1 VRTTKGWVCLLLVLC
16 MVAGDISGLFPGLA
30 ARVTSAAAGP
40 ANDEMNALSALG
52 IDTSVM
58 PEGFDPDSTDNPYGR
73 NTTRVNPVLEL
84 FVDRYISGTRTG
96 SLYGHGSLLGDT
108 NTAFYS
114 TPTNQLTSPDAAEYD
129 AYRAASGD
137 FTGSGLKGQVVTVA
151 AYAQGGVYL
160 YFTDPLGAMG
170 TNTKTIM
177 DSSKSIGNT
186 GKYAGENLTEF
197 PYQLQNYLQVI
208 SGDFDGDGFDEVA
221 VYVPEQNNN
230 SRVAVYKLQF
240 QQDDLNADGTV
251 KIDVALDA
259 SNWALM
265 WTYALQERTFVS
277 NMVSLTAGDMTM
289 DGVDDLAITWGVYY
303 GPSYK
308 TNCQAVVLHGS
319 KTGTPLQT
327 VSPFDL
333 TYGTSKIVRAALTF
347 GDADGDGK
355 DELVMGGQLEVDIDA
370 GEMNTRVISVY
381 DYAPLTGF
389 VRTAS
394 SNAEL
399 IERDDNGN
407 LVAPDDGY
415 YFSSPG
421 CVANIACVKMNGVGT
436 QEFVYLDSVIY
447 LLDGGE
453 FKIQAELDELAV
465 MKDPT
470 RILPIAKYYS
480 EYGVIA
486 ADFNGDGKE
495 TIQVMQL
502 FPKIDVTWG
511 DICPSAWWWLLGIWK
526 DLVLEGH
533 PNAGFLRGIYAEG
546 DGDSGTILA
555 NTTNIGETLN
565 TAFCAPDT
573 DIDTTVLRYTGR
585 HDVVYTD
592 PKVLAV
598 VSSPPYF
605 ADLEHLDGGDSYV
618 GNSDT
623 SYATT
628 KGSSQSGSVESDT
641 VTAGAYVSFEQEFN
655 VFGVVVAKFEMELEY
670 KHGWTWETEQVS
682 VMEQT
687 VEYGTGGGADVV
699 AFYSIPMEVYVYD
712 AYIPVEADGDIVYEK
727 QTMTVNIPH
736 TAVVKT
742 LDLEDYEAIAADYDE
757 LPKIAGTVITH
768 TVGDPSTYPTS
779 TAKYSQV
786 NQYDGDFAGVAYNAL
801 GYVSQ
806 QIDITDETTTT
817 TSQSNSIEFKIG
829 GGAFGVC
836 VGVVA
841 GYEGGSGTVKVD
853 MTGSSFSGTVVNMP
867 SEAQG
872 YGYNYAWKIFQ
883 YTYTNGDVSFPVV
896 DYLVTDV
903 SSPPK
908 IPTDFSQNTERTTA
922 DKVVLSWTCND
933 HSVGGYQVYRH
944 YDFPDGSGDYP
955 VGDIISSEDFEIL
968 RDENNEIVYDDL
980 GNAIKAFYFEDTGLS
995 PYTEYEYRIRAI
1007 GAVHPTDSVLSPVL
1021 TARAK
1026 ASEGNPVIGL
1036 STTDLLVY
1044 PDKDA
1049 TVVVYVE
1056 NAEDYTQG
1064 ALFQW
1069 QKMVDGKWTDIIA
1082 ATKATLTFRSAGLAD
1097 EGKYRCRVN
1106 VIYGD
1111 YYISAY
1117 SDIVDVSYCK
1127 RTPKFYG
1134 EPELTVTPSDTGGP
1148 TLQVTLR
1155 STHSDSGDVPRG
1167 TVVFEIS
1174 GTDYFKSYA
1183 ATVQADPVQGVA
1195 TCATT
1200 PLPNGIYSI
1209 TAYYS
1214 GNRVFKSIAS
1224 ETRKYLSGVTSGY
1237 WLEIAKTHVYGD
1249 QIAKELNFIE
1259 QTPGGVESTE
1269 VTENVTFKVT
1279 TDVIRWEEVRF
1290 EFLGIVWFT
1299 YWSPVLETVPV
1310 EGWVAE
1316 DGVTVSANTVGT
1328 FTLNAYLDGH
1338 LEASEEFSVTK
1349 RPVTIVAPT
1358 LTAMAGTPEAVHPG
1372 TGSLEVSSGSL
1383 APWDTLESL
1392 DLQVQCLNSAGNK
1405 VTIVAEGPNATEPGN
1420 YTTIPTSDTGG
1431 LVNYDA
1437 VLVPGLYTLV
1447 GETFQVTGVA
1457 LPLLGKDAGS
1467 ISVLSPAGHQYWTTQ
1482 YQAGTEITFTAS
1494 PLQGYQVAEWYVNGA
1509 PMDNAT
1515 NRLHYIMTSEP
1526 LEVQVEFK
1534 VASTPL
1540 VFANDP
1546 GDHGQ
1551 VVCVSSDLLQSGA
1564 TVIEGAEYTF
1574 KAIPDEGY
1582 HFLEWRLYTYGTSY
1596 PEGDLDPEGF
1606 HTYTLTMGNVPT
1618 RLLAVFE
1625 RDSYTLTLGDH
1636 LEASYMYDHDH
1647 IVTTP
1652 DIEAVVSS
1660 GASIP
1665 GDTVVT
1671 VRAVAGYRILPDEL
1685 WYVDGQPVV
1694 ATPDDPGTPDVDET
1708 VYYSGETYE
1717 FPILSDTTVS
1727 VATELQHYG
1736 VTTLITEPED
1746 ASNSVTVTVNGVSTS
1761 LEALS
1766 DIEGGSRLVFTAT
1779 PAYGYVF
1786 DKWVMTDL
1794 ADGTSSDILGDTLTI
1809 STLDSDMLIEA
1820 VFLDNTLYTVA
1831 VSVGIHG
1838 SLSYSLNGGP
1848 DVLVPGNASIPVFEG
1863 DDLVFKA
1870 TPDTNYMVGIW
1881 TIDGV
1886 PVQTTD
1892 RTWRFDD
1899 IADDIVVDVSFT
1911 AMSYYTVN
1919 FSVGEGGTVSAVL
1932 DGTIPLRD
1940 GDNPGGGSII
1950 TFSAI
1955 PDPGKMLEKWTVNG
1969 VDLTTAHGAPYV
1981 VKSYTIG
1988 ALSRNT
1994 NVVVMFCDEVMYTVT
2009 VDQPENGEI
2018 TAVYTPDDYSPLD
2031 VVRAGASAVFTVV
2044 PDAGCRIK
2052 DVSIYIGGDQ
2062 SDIADSPIEMPEGSW
2077 VYTIVGI
2084 EADIS
2089 IQAQILPVYSIS
2101 VAQVTGGRVDLSATS
2116 GFEGA
2121 TITVNATPSTF
2132 YRFDGWK
2139 VTYGDGIEVP
2149 VTDKAAATTTFNMP
2163 AGNVLVTPT
2172 FTYSGGG
2179 DIPGPIP
2186 MLYTIEVSSTEGGT
2200 VSPWTSSVIAG
2211 TAKTFEILP
2220 DPGYVVYD
2228 VWVDGV
2234 SIGPVESYTFEKVT
2248 KNTSIRAIFQKA
2260 APWQNPFADVLE
2272 GAWYFDA
2279 VRWAVENGLFQG
2291 TGENTFEPNTS
2302 MTRAMFVTVLSR
2314 LAGVDPSGFGNSF
2327 SDVDPDTW
2335 FTDAVAWAAANG
2347 IVSGVGDG
2355 RFGPGLAIT
2364 REQMAVML
2372 FNYAKYAG
2380 LDEAGAGETGESGES
2395 DALGAFVDHEDISGW
2410 AKDALAWAVEKGLL
2424 NGKEDNLLDPQGTAT
2439 RAEVA
2444 AFLQRFVEMIER

>member
-1 VRTTKGWVCLLLVLC
+1 
-16 MVAGDISGLFPGLA
+16 
-30 ARVTSAAAGP
+30 
-40 ANDEMNALSALG
+40 
-52 IDTSVM
+52 
-58 PEGFDPDSTDNPYGR
+58 
-73 NTTRVNPVLEL
+73 
-84 FVDRYISGTRTG
+84 
-96 SLYGHGSLLGDT
+96 
-108 NTAFYS
+108 
-114 TPTNQLTSPDAAEYD
+114 
-129 AYRAASGD
+129 
-137 FTGSGLKGQVVTVA
+137 
-151 AYAQGGVYL
+151 
-160 YFTDPLGAMG
+160 
-170 TNTKTIM
+170 
-177 DSSKSIGNT
+177 
-186 GKYAGENLTEF
+186 
-197 PYQLQNYLQVI
+197 
-208 SGDFDGDGFDEVA
+208 
-221 VYVPEQNNN
+221 
-230 SRVAVYKLQF
+230 
-240 QQDDLNADGTV
+240 
-251 KIDVALDA
+251 
-259 SNWALM
+259 
-265 WTYALQERTFVS
+265 
-277 NMVSLTAGDMTM
+277 
-289 DGVDDLAITWGVYY
+289 
-303 GPSYK
+303 
-308 TNCQAVVLHGS
+308 
-319 KTGTPLQT
+319 
-327 VSPFDL
+327 
-333 TYGTSKIVRAALTF
+333 
-347 GDADGDGK
+347 
-355 DELVMGGQLEVDIDA
+355 
-370 GEMNTRVISVY
+370 
-381 DYAPLTGF
+381 
-389 VRTAS
+389 
-394 SNAEL
+394 
-399 IERDDNGN
+399 
-407 LVAPDDGY
+407 
-415 YFSSPG
+415 
-421 CVANIACVKMNGVGT
+421 
-436 QEFVYLDSVIY
+436 
-447 LLDGGE
+447 
-453 FKIQAELDELAV
+453 
-465 MKDPT
+465 
-470 RILPIAKYYS
+470 
-480 EYGVIA
+480 
-486 ADFNGDGKE
+486 
-495 TIQVMQL
+495 
-502 FPKIDVTWG
+502 
-511 DICPSAWWWLLGIWK
+511 
-526 DLVLEGH
+526 
-533 PNAGFLRGIYAEG
+533 
-546 DGDSGTILA
+546 
-555 NTTNIGETLN
+555 
-565 TAFCAPDT
+565 
-573 DIDTTVLRYTGR
+573 
-585 HDVVYTD
+585 
-592 PKVLAV
+592 
-598 VSSPPYF
+598 
-605 ADLEHLDGGDSYV
+605 
-618 GNSDT
+618 
-623 SYATT
+623 
-628 KGSSQSGSVESDT
+628 
-641 VTAGAYVSFEQEFN
+641 
-655 VFGVVVAKFEMELEY
+655 
-670 KHGWTWETEQVS
+670 
-682 VMEQT
+682 
-687 VEYGTGGGADVV
+687 
-699 AFYSIPMEVYVYD
+699 
-712 AYIPVEADGDIVYEK
+712 
-727 QTMTVNIPH
+727 
-736 TAVVKT
+736 
-742 LDLEDYEAIAADYDE
+742 
-757 LPKIAGTVITH
+757 
-768 TVGDPSTYPTS
+768 
-779 TAKYSQV
+779 
-786 NQYDGDFAGVAYNAL
+786 
-801 GYVSQ
+801 
-806 QIDITDETTTT
+806 
-817 TSQSNSIEFKIG
+817 
-829 GGAFGVC
+829 
-836 VGVVA
+836 
-841 GYEGGSGTVKVD
+841 
-853 MTGSSFSGTVVNMP
+853 
-867 SEAQG
+867 
-872 YGYNYAWKIFQ
+872 
-883 YTYTNGDVSFPVV
+883 VV

-1534 VASTPL
+1534 LASTPL

-1919 FSVGEGGTVSAVL
+1919 FSVGEGERYRPCWTGQSLCATETIREAVPSSRSRRFPTL
-1932 DGTIPLRD
+1932 ARCWRSGRST
-1940 GDNPGGGSII
+1940 
-1950 TFSAI
+1950 A
-1955 PDPGKMLEKWTVNG
+1955 WT
-1969 VDLTTAHGAPYV
+1969 
-1981 VKSYTIG
+1981 
-1988 ALSRNT
+1988 
-1994 NVVVMFCDEVMYTVT
+1994 
-2009 VDQPENGEI
+2009 
-2018 TAVYTPDDYSPLD
+2018 
-2031 VVRAGASAVFTVV
+2031 
-2044 PDAGCRIK
+2044 
-2052 DVSIYIGGDQ
+2052 
-2062 SDIADSPIEMPEGSW
+2062 
-2077 VYTIVGI
+2077 
-2084 EADIS
+2084 
-2089 IQAQILPVYSIS
+2089 
-2101 VAQVTGGRVDLSATS
+2101 
-2116 GFEGA
+2116 
-2121 TITVNATPSTF
+2121 
-2132 YRFDGWK
+2132 
-2139 VTYGDGIEVP
+2139 
-2149 VTDKAAATTTFNMP
+2149 
-2163 AGNVLVTPT
+2163 
-2172 FTYSGGG
+2172 
-2179 DIPGPIP
+2179 
-2186 MLYTIEVSSTEGGT
+2186 
-2200 VSPWTSSVIAG
+2200 
-2211 TAKTFEILP
+2211 
-2220 DPGYVVYD
+2220 
-2228 VWVDGV
+2228 
-2234 SIGPVESYTFEKVT
+2234 
-2248 KNTSIRAIFQKA
+2248 
-2260 APWQNPFADVLE
+2260 
-2272 GAWYFDA
+2272 
-2279 VRWAVENGLFQG
+2279 
-2291 TGENTFEPNTS
+2291 
-2302 MTRAMFVTVLSR
+2302 
-2314 LAGVDPSGFGNSF
+2314 
-2327 SDVDPDTW
+2327 
-2335 FTDAVAWAAANG
+2335 
-2347 IVSGVGDG
+2347 
-2355 RFGPGLAIT
+2355 
-2364 REQMAVML
+2364 
-2372 FNYAKYAG
+2372 
-2380 LDEAGAGETGESGES
+2380 
-2395 DALGAFVDHEDISGW
+2395 
-2410 AKDALAWAVEKGLL
+2410 
-2424 NGKEDNLLDPQGTAT
+2424 
-2439 RAEVA
+2439 
-2444 AFLQRFVEMIER
+2444 